1 MAHFIARHFHF
12 FCGSGSGARGFNRG
26 HARIGTSDLKFEC
39 IGGIDVD
46 PMAIQDFDRMTG
58 AQGTVMDLFDRDQYR
73 SFHGKEPGKDW
84 REATPEDI
92 RRAAGYLFPH
102 IIFLSAPCK
111 GFSGLLNP
119 KAAASEKYKALNRL
133 TLRGIRLMLE
143 AFADNLPELI
153 IFENVPRIA
162 TRGRELLDDIRHE
175 LEMAGYSTA
184 ETFHDC
190 GKIGGLAQ
198 SRKRMLLVAR
208 HRVKVPPFLYEPPS
222 LPLRGVGEV
231 LGALPM
237 PDAVQAGPMHRCPRL
252 TWETWVRLALIPPGK
267 DWRALEG
274 MEWGKYAVVPWEQ
287 PAPTVIAAN
296 GTGQG
301 AFAVADPRV
310 DGTRHNNVARVA
322 AWDQPSPTVTG
333 GGGPSSGGISVA
345 DPRPPGGGWHDDVLG
360 VCSWE
365 QPMGAVTSQASPTTG
380 AFSVQDP
387 RSGDHGSYQ
396 TYRVIRWNEPAPA
409 VTSQSAPGGGGYTV
423 ADPRVASKS
432 GRDDFQTAGH
442 YGVLRWDGPAGA
454 VTASGQH
461 DNGAFSVADPRPLP
475 AMKDRPD
482 PVPRIVAID
491 GSWHRPMTT
500 LDLAAL
506 QFGADVAQ
514 ELMGQP
520 MAGVSHTSWREHIG
534 NAVPIQAAEAIAG
547 VMAETLLRAWTG
559 QRFALSGSPIWVR
572 PLAVALSVESPT

>member
-1 MAHFIARHFHF
+1 MSHFIARHFHF
-12 FCGSGSGARGFNRG
+12 FCGSGAGARGFNRG
-26 HARIGTSDLKFEC
+26 NARIGTADLQFEC

-46 PMAIQDFDRMTG
+46 PMAIRDFDRMTG
-58 AQGTVMDLFDRDQYR
+58 AKGTVLDLFDREQYK

-84 REATPEDI
+84 REATAEDI
-92 RRAAGYLFPH
+92 RRAAQWLFPH

-208 HRVKVPPFLYEPPS
+208 HRAKVPPFLYEPPS

-237 PDAVQAGPMHRCPRL
+237 PDAMRAGPMHRCPRL

-287 PAPTVIAAN
+287 PSPTVIAAN

-301 AFAVADPRV
+301 AFAVADPRKIP
-310 DGTRHNNVARVA
+310 TFENLCRVES
-322 AWDQPSPTVTG
+322 WDLPAHTVVGAMHPAG
-333 GGGPSSGGISVA
+333 GALSVA
-345 DPRPPGGGWHDDVLG
+345 DPR
-360 VCSWE
+360 
-365 QPMGAVTSQASPTTG
+365 SQDATPI
-380 AFSVQDP
+380 QDP

-423 ADPRVASKS
+423 ADPRVLSKNA
-432 GRDDFQTAGH
+432 RDDFQTAGH

-482 PVPRIVAID
+482 PVPRIIAMD

-506 QFGADVAQ
+506 QFGADVAS
-514 ELMGQP
+514 ELMGEP
-520 MAGVSHTSWREHIG
+520 MAGASHTSWREHIG

-547 VMAETLLRAWTG
+547 VMAQTLLRAWTG
-559 QRFALSGSPIWVR
+559 QRFALSSSPIWVR
-572 PLAVALSVESPT
+572 SIAVALSVESPA